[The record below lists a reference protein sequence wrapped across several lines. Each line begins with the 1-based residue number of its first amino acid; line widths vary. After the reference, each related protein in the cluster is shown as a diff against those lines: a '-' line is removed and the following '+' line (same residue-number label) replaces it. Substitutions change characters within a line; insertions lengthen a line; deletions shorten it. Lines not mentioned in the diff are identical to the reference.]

1 MRKKH
6 EVRGERKEYEG
17 TGRTIVLTVGILLN
31 HYNQTDYICEREW
44 GRRQLLKN
52 VSSSKT
58 DSNVFVKAYS
68 LGNRIQKE

>member
-44 GRRQLLKN
+44 GRTLLALLN
-52 VSSSKT
+52 FT
-58 DSNVFVKAYS
+58 
-68 LGNRIQKE
+68 LM